1 MRRSFLSLAVFLVVA
16 LPSQSQADTRL
27 TQKEARRAA
36 ANLVVARSN
45 AIGPPNTVLT
55 HDRRLHIQWTA
66 RRASFRINVRTWWHP
81 EPEVDFTASC
91 YALVRVTKRR
101 RTTSKITSLTCDQV
115 FVEPPCVEPEPYDPG
130 FHCPP
135 AYFRPAN
142 PNA

>member
-1 MRRSFLSLAVFLVVA
+1 MRKSFLPLVVFLVLA
-16 LPSQSQADTRL
+16 LPSQSQAAPRL

-36 ANLVVARSN
+36 ADLVVDRTN
-45 AIGPPNTVLT
+45 AIGPPNTVFT
-55 HDRRLHIQWTA
+55 RDRRLHIQWTA
-66 RRASFRINVRTWWHP
+66 RMANFRINVRTWWLP

-101 RTTSKITSLTCDQV
+101 RITSKITNLTCDQV

-135 AYFRPAN
+135 AYLRPAN
-142 PNA
+142 PYA